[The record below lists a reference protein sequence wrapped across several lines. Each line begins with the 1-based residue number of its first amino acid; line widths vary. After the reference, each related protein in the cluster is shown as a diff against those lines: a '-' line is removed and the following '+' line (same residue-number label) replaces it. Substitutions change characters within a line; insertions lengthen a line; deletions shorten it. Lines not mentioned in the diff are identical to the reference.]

1 MSRMNE
7 EKITENNHFINNWK
21 KYLLGGL
28 AAFALITAWGNYYT
42 VQPTERAVV
51 TRAGNF
57 QDVAGP
63 GLHFTTP
70 FVTRLTWYNLQLQ
83 QFQTVKL
90 NTYTVDNQEVDAVL
104 VVQYSIPEKEIP
116 YIYTNV
122 GDVQSKLLNMV
133 IDRWKIEAGKVNV
146 SEIANNRGKLVKNVL
161 AIVKSE
167 AARLYH
173 VDVVDV
179 QLNNLDY
186 QDSYRAAQA
195 RAATVKTEIEASE
208 GLQKKATIEAETAKI
223 QAAGIANQ
231 AIEAARGQAE
241 SVRLNAAAEAERIRL
256 TGQANADAQ
265 ELMAKA
271 LTANPTLVDLEK
283 AKRWNGVLPQNIY
296 AGTPIPFLN
305 TK

>member
-1 MSRMNE
+1 MVNE
-7 EKITENNHFINNWK
+7 KSENHFTSNWK
-21 KYLLGGL
+21 KYCLGGV
-28 AAFALITAWGNYYT
+28 AAFTIMTAWGNYYT

-63 GLHFTTP
+63 GMHMTTP
-70 FVTRLTWYNLQLQ
+70 FVTRLTWYELQMQ
-83 QFQTVKL
+83 QFTTAKL

-104 VVQYSIPEKEIP
+104 VVQYNIPELEIP
-116 YIYTNV
+116 FIYNNV

-133 IDRWKIEAGKVNV
+133 IDRWKVEAGKVNV
-146 SEIANNRGKLVKNVL
+146 SEIANNRGKLIKNVL
-161 AIVKSE
+161 EIVKSE

-173 VDVVDV
+173 VNVVDV

-195 RAATVKTEIEASE
+195 LAATVKTQIEASE
-208 GLQKKATIEAETAKI
+208 GLRQKASIEAETAKI
-223 QAAGIANQ
+223 SATGVANQ

-241 SVRLNAAAEAERIRL
+241 SVRLNAIAEAERIKV
-256 TGQANADAQ
+256 TGEANAKAQ

-271 LTANPTLVDLEK
+271 LTSNPTLVDLER

-305 TK
+305 TNK